1 MRAAKADL
9 NQPEIVAALRKL
21 GCCVMHMHTLG
32 KGVPDILVA
41 RRGRLWLVEVKG
53 PKGKLT
59 PDQEVF
65 HAAWPVHVVR
75 SVDDAIK
82 LVGAA

>member
-1 MRAAKADL
+1 MRAAKVDL
-9 NQPEIVAALRKL
+9 NQRIIVSAFRAM
-21 GCCVMHMHTLG
+21 GCCVLHLHTVGQGCPDLLVG
-32 KGVPDILVA
+32 RKGTV
-41 RRGRLWLVEVKG
+41 WLVEVKG

-65 HAAWPVHVVR
+65 HASWPVHVVR
-75 SVDDAIK
+75 SVDDVLA

>member
-1 MRAAKADL
+1 MRAAKVDL
-9 NQPEIVAALRKL
+9 NQRAVVKAFRDA
-21 GCCVMHMHTLG
+21 GCCVLHLHTVGQGCPDLLVG
-32 KGVPDILVA
+32 RKGTV
-41 RRGRLWLVEVKG
+41 WLVEVKG

-75 SVDDAIK
+75 SVDDVLA

>member
-1 MRAAKADL
+1 MRAAKVDL
-9 NQPEIVAALRKL
+9 NQPEIVAAFRRL
-21 GCCVMHMHTLG
+21 GCCVMHAHTLG
-32 KGVPDILVA
+32 KGAPDLLVS
-41 RRGRLWLVEVKG
+41 RKGTVWMVEVKG

-65 HAAWPVHVVR
+65 HAVWPVHVVR
-75 SVDDAIK
+75 SVDDVLA

>member
-1 MRAAKADL
+1 MRAAKVDS
-9 NQPEIVAALRKL
+9 NQVEIVSALRKV

-59 PDQEVF
+59 PDQEAF

-75 SVDDAIK
+75 SVDDAIN
-82 LVGAA
+82 LVCAP

>member
-1 MRAAKADL
+1 MRAAKVDS
-9 NQPEIVAALRKL
+9 NQVEIVSALRKV

-59 PDQEVF
+59 PGQEAF

-75 SVDDAIK
+75 SVDDAIN
-82 LVGAA
+82 LVCAP

>member
-1 MRAAKADL
+1 MRAAKVDL
-9 NQPEIVAALRKL
+9 NQAEIVAAFRKL

-53 PKGKLT
+53 AKGKLT
-59 PDQEVF
+59 PDQEEF
-65 HAAWPVHVVR
+65 HAAWPVHIVR

-82 LVGAA
+82 LMGAA